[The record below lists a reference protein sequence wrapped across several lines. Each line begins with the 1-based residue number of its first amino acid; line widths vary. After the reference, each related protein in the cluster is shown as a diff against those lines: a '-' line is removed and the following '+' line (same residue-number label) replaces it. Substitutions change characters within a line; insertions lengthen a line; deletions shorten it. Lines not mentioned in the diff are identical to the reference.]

1 MAIDKTHP
9 YIYLFHAFIGAI
21 LFTLIYHISLLKDY
35 KISAFVPTIPILG
48 LFGLILVIINNDNH
62 IIYVKNHIKFL
73 LITASLYIT
82 ILFFNYYLNYSLYLS
97 ILLGVIMWSIIHCI
111 NLYT

>member
-1 MAIDKTHP
+1 MNIDKSR
-9 YIYLFHAFIGAI
+9 YCIYLFHTFIGAI

-48 LFGLILVIINNDNH
+48 LFGLILIILNKDNH

-73 LITASLYIT
+73 LITAFLYTT

-97 ILLGVIMWSIIHCI
+97 ILLAIIIWLIIHYI
-111 NLYT
+111 NLYF